1 MFEIV
6 NIELWVYFSES
17 EWYAREFLFTAYAG
31 SVLMI
36 RSCLLPSVWLH
47 KRSSVCAFFF
57 FFSLL
62 VGIFYSYEL
71 SAVIRGKNL
80 EISS

>member
-1 MFEIV
+1 MFETV

-17 EWYAREFLFTAYAG
+17 EWYAGEFLFTAYTV

-36 RSCLLPSVWLH
+36 RDCLLPSVWLY

-57 FFSLL
+57 LFLL